1 MKQTIDFARFQR
13 GFESAGRLNQ
23 WSDHGLEILFN
34 HLIELEKASIAG
46 GGDEWEFDPVEICCS
61 YSEYSLIE
69 FLDDRDHSNPV
80 FDWLLL
86 IPGGKDRRQLEEYLN
101 SDQEAELKSQVQKV
115 AADQNIT
122 IAGISEGRSP
132 VQVVV
137 NTDTF

>member
-1 MKQTIDFARFQR
+1 
-13 GFESAGRLNQ
+13 
-23 WSDHGLEILFN
+23 
-34 HLIELEKASIAG
+34 
-46 GGDEWEFDPVEICCS
+46 
-61 YSEYSLIE
+61 
-69 FLDDRDHSNPV
+69 
-80 FDWLLL
+80 
-86 IPGGKDRRQLEEYLN
+86 DRRQLEEYLN